1 MTYLLDPQQK
11 RVNQF
16 QHKRADRSP
25 QEQLNQWIENL
36 NFNYPQKFVQTQ
48 NDIVEFSRKAFEDKY
63 GSHWYALT
71 RMLYQLNLNLI
82 ENGYGIGTDR
92 AYAEWI
98 VRNTIEKTQQ
108 EYLQPEEIPE
118 HILAEPLACIDWLKA
133 EGRKHRAN
141 HHPLFDWFEDDSL
154 TTEELRI
161 FLSNY
166 KVNMERF
173 HLHIAAYSLIVP
185 FETRKALYDNLY
197 DEFGQGDFSQAHPNL
212 FKPLMEALGGFH
224 EEDVNVESY
233 ACLNEKITLCWFS
246 DGPVYCL
253 GAMGILETTIPQ
265 QLGQPL
271 ALMRKRGYSE
281 DILKFLSVHCEGD
294 EEHGDAWF
302 EAGLPFLQTP
312 EDCRKM
318 IAGGMRMLE
327 ARAIVYDGILKKIKQ
342 MRQIA
347 S

>member
-1 MTYLLDPQQK
+1 MIYLMDSQK
-11 RVNQF
+11 KQFNQSYE
-16 QHKRADRSP
+16 KR
-25 QEQLNQWIENL
+25 LNQWSENL
-36 NFNYPQKFVQTQ
+36 NFSNLQKFADTQ
-48 NDIVEFSRKAFEDKY
+48 NEIVEFSRKAFENKY
-63 GSHWYALT
+63 TSYWYELT
-71 RMLYQLNLNLI
+71 QILYQLNLNLMG
-82 ENGYGIGTDR
+82 NGYGLGTNR
-92 AYAEWI
+92 AYTEWI
-98 VRNTIEKTQQ
+98 IRNTIEKTQQ
-108 EYLQPEEIPE
+108 EYLQPEEVPE
-118 HILAEPLACIDWLKA
+118 HILNEPLACIDWLKA

-141 HHPLFDWFEDDSL
+141 QHPLFAWFEDESL

-161 FLSNY
+161 FMSNY

-173 HLHIAAYSLIVP
+173 HLHVAAYSLVVP
-185 FETRKALYDNLY
+185 FETREALYDNLY

-212 FKPLMEALGGFH
+212 FKSLMNALGGFQ

-246 DGPVYCL
+246 DGPLYGL

-281 DILKFLSVHCEGD
+281 DVLKFLSVHCEGD
-294 EEHGDAWF
+294 EEHGNAWF

-327 ARAIVYDGILKKIKQ
+327 ARAMVYDGILKRIKH

-347 S
+347 IWSQAHS